1 MAHSS
6 ASLIFNQQ
14 FEHHLNPSTDQT
26 EQPKA
31 AAKNTLSK
39 RVVVLLAA
47 TSALGPTAMQIL
59 LPAIPV
65 IKEEFEVSAEVA
77 QLTLSLSMLAI
88 AVGTLA
94 YGPLSDRYGRKPIML
109 VGLCITFLGSLFC
122 YFAHSID
129 MLILGRIIQA
139 FGGAVGLVLARAIV
153 RDVYGPDQAA
163 RVIATLVMV
172 MVVMPMLS
180 PAVGGELMHRF
191 GWESVFLVMSGLSLI
206 IFVIL
211 QNALEETL
219 AEPAPFDGVGAM
231 LRNFLHLFRSRAF
244 RGYALCVAFVSVV
257 FFAFIS
263 AAPEIMISV
272 LDRPATEYGYY
283 FIMVPLGFMLG
294 NSIARQF
301 SHLGINRLITL
312 GASLGVI
319 GIVCAIGLQLIGL
332 RHPLALFMPV
342 ALAVLGNGITLPNAQ
357 AAAINEFPQF
367 AGTASGLTGFLQM
380 AFSAVAAQLVA
391 VIFNGTVYPLLTM
404 MLLASLASLGFFLAS
419 TRVRSR

>member
-1 MAHSS
+1 M
-6 ASLIFNQQ
+6 
-14 FEHHLNPSTDQT
+14 STS
-26 EQPKA
+26 
-31 AAKNTLSK
+31 NTLSK
-39 RVVVLLAA
+39 RVIILLAA

-65 IKEEFEVSAEVA
+65 IKETFQVSAEVA
-77 QLTLSLSMLAI
+77 QLTLSLSMFAI
-88 AVGTLA
+88 AIGTLA

-109 VGLCITFLGSLFC
+109 IGLAITFAGSLFC
-122 YFAHSID
+122 YAAQSIE
-129 MLILGRIIQA
+129 MLIVGRIIQA

-153 RDVYGPDQAA
+153 RDVYGPEQAA
-163 RVIATLVMV
+163 KVIATLVMV

-180 PAVGGELMHRF
+180 PAIGGEVMTRF
-191 GWESVFLVMSGLSLI
+191 GWEAVFLVMSALSLL
-206 IFVIL
+206 IFLIL
-211 QNALEETL
+211 QSSLTETL

-231 LRNFLHLFRSRAF
+231 LRNFIHLMRSRAF

-272 LDRPATEYGYY
+272 LQRPATEYGYY
-283 FIMVPLGFMLG
+283 FILIPLGFMLG
-294 NSIARQF
+294 NSVARQF
-301 SHLGINRLITL
+301 NHWGIDMLITL

-319 GIVCAIGLQLIGL
+319 GIMLALGLQMLGL
-332 RHPLALFMPV
+332 SHPIALFAPV

-380 AFSAVAAQLVA
+380 AFSAVAAQGVA
-391 VIFNGTVYPLLTM
+391 VIYNQTAYPLLLM
-404 MLLASLASLGFFLAS
+404 MLAASLASLGFFVAS
-419 TRVRSR
+419 RRGVN